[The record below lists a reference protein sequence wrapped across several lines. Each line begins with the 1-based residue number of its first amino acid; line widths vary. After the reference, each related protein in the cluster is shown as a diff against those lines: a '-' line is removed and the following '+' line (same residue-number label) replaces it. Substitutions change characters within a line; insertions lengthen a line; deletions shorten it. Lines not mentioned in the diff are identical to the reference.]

1 MSSAPSM
8 FFEFADDHG
17 NIRPMLFQTPVNIL
31 EAHSVEEVKA
41 VFDALEKATDEGY
54 YVAGYVSYEAAPAF
68 DFAYKVNEQRN
79 VMPLVWFG
87 VFEEP
92 VRDEPSSSR
101 EQRFDVT
108 DWHVEEPYNAYQIN
122 MKAIRDAIEK
132 GDTYQINYTTRMR
145 ASFEGDPYTFYKQL
159 SRNQTSSYCAYLD
172 IGDYEIL
179 SASPELF
186 FRKDKN
192 LITTKPMK
200 GTSPRGRW
208 VEEDQRLAEDLHQSE
223 KNRAENLM
231 IVDLLRNDLG
241 RMAEAGTIRVP
252 RLFEIESYP
261 TVHQMTSTIQ
271 GEVDLE
277 KSIFDWFRA
286 LFPCGSITG
295 APKIKTMDY
304 IAQLEKSPREVY
316 CGAIGYITPE
326 KDAVFNVPIR
336 TVWVDHNTKQ
346 AEYGTGGGVTWDST
360 SQGEYE
366 ELKTKAKLLTE
377 SRPSFQLLE
386 TMKLEEG
393 EIELVNRHLTR
404 LKKSALYFGF
414 EVDVESISQN
424 LGELKKSYKDGM
436 HKIRLLASSD
446 GSFETEISEISR
458 IDENM
463 KAALAS
469 EPVNSADPFLY
480 HKTTHREVYNKH
492 KVSRLPEPTSVLLWN
507 EREELTEFIIGN
519 VVLEIGGELLTPPIQ
534 SGLLAGTFRGGLLDK
549 GIIKERE
556 LFKQDLQHCSRM
568 WMINGLRGWVEVTL
582 I

>member
-1 MSSAPSM
+1 MSSSPSM
-8 FFEFADDHG
+8 FFEFADDQG
-17 NIRPMLFQTPVNIL
+17 NKQPMLFQKPVKIL
-31 EAHSVEEVKA
+31 EAHTLKEVIG
-41 VFDALEKATDEGY
+41 VFDELEKATDEGY

-68 DFAYKVNEQRN
+68 DSAYKVNEQGN

-87 VFEEP
+87 VFGEP
-92 VRDEPSSSR
+92 IRDEPLSSR

-108 DWHVEEPYNAYQIN
+108 DWHVEEPYDAYQIN
-122 MKAIRDAIEK
+122 MIAIRDAIEK

-145 ASFEGDPYTFYKQL
+145 ASFEGDPYTFYKHL
-159 SRNQTSSYCAYLD
+159 SRKQSSSYCAYLD
-172 IGDYEIL
+172 IGGYEIL

-186 FRKDKN
+186 FRKDKT

-336 TVWVDHNTKQ
+336 TVWVNHNTKQ
-346 AEYGTGGGVTWDST
+346 AEYGTGGGITWDST

-414 EVDVESISQN
+414 EVDVESISQD
-424 LGELKKSYKDGM
+424 LGKLKKSYKDGM

-458 IDENM
+458 IDGNM
-463 KAALAS
+463 TAALAS

-492 KVSRLPEPTSVLLWN
+492 KISRLTEPTSVLLWN

-519 VVLEIGGELLTPPIQ
+519 VVLEIEGELLTPPIQ
-534 SGLLAGTFRGGLLDK
+534 SGLLAGTFREGLLDK
-549 GIIKERE
+549 GIIKERV
-556 LFKQDLQHCSRM
+556 LYKQDLQHCSRM